1 MAMALSKAAASR
13 RAVQRGTAGGGAAAT
28 VFYQRPPPRAR
39 KPRQP
44 RLAFAA
50 RLSGRSLYSLLA
62 AAARRAA
69 AYDTGGMLRC
79 ATPRGGP
86 AAHSAHA
93 WALHC
98 VPLSGLGLACRA
110 TRHCN
115 SLRVSQF

>member
-13 RAVQRGTAGGGAAAT
+13 RAAQLGTAGGAAAT
-28 VFYQRPPPRAR
+28 VFYQRPPLRAR
-39 KPRQP
+39 KSRQPP

-50 RLSGRSLYSLLA
+50 RLIGRSLYSLLA
-62 AAARRAA
+62 AAA